1 MQIGKRMFET
11 TDFKKK
17 FNDIVWNIS
26 ISTEKFEEK
35 WLETMKE
42 YKLENHPWFTNM
54 FQIRS
59 TWIPAY
65 FTDLPMS
72 GLMRT
77 TSRSESENSFFS
89 NFTNAGATLIHLMMS
104 YESAME
110 RQGSRLEMLD
120 HQSHNKRPPPLTPLL
135 IEEHACKVY
144 TRTIFLLVQKEIHL
158 GSWACCQHSVTSE
171 LPGCDVILVKEK
183 REIKKLVEKP
193 VVRKKKNNNVE
204 EVEEIITVYNED
216 PTRNETEPGPTTH
229 TAKKVYIF
237 KVRCPLKT
245 T

>member
-1 MQIGKRMFET
+1 MAGNNEGIQAGKSSM
-11 TDFKKK
+11 
-17 FNDIVWNIS
+17 V
-26 ISTEKFEEK
+26 
-35 WLETMKE
+35 
-42 YKLENHPWFTNM
+42 HQQ

-193 VVRKKKNNNVE
+193 AVRKKKNNNVE
-204 EVEEIITVYNED
+204 EVEEIITVDNED
-216 PTRNETEPGPTTH
+216 PTRNETDPGPTTH